1 MIAPEEWYEYQKQY
15 QKYGINMRP
24 ETERVPGKEQRQK
37 NRQAARSKG
46 VVVRVGND
54 HRLMLSMLL
63 ACLAILLAVV
73 MITSYAAKVTY
84 DINTVKTENDAISS
98 EIEDMDVK
106 ILNSSGITYIEGM
119 ARGEL
124 GMKSADSRHCV
135 YISASDAPEEGF
147 ADILREKA
155 FN

>member
-15 QKYGINMRP
+15 HKYGIDMRP
-24 ETERVPGKEQRQK
+24 ETDRVPGKEQRK
-37 NRQAARSKG
+37 RSRQAAHSKG
-46 VVVRVGND
+46 FVLRVGSD
-54 HRLMLSMLL
+54 HRLMLTTLL
-63 ACLAILLAVV
+63 VCLAIMLSVV

-98 EIEDMDVK
+98 EIEELDVK
-106 ILNSSGITYIEGM
+106 MLNSSGIAYIEGM
-119 ARGEL
+119 AKDKL
-124 GMKSADSRHCV
+124 GMKSPDSRHCV